1 MDIISSP
8 NNEKVK
14 LLQRLMKSPKERTY
28 SGKFIVEGVRM
39 FQEIPDER
47 LSEVYYTQKFYDS
60 LTADQEE
67 VRRLIRVASHGD
79 GAYIVSEPVLR
90 RITDTET
97 PQGILATVTIE
108 KKRLDDLIGD
118 GTESPLI
125 LILEKLQDPGN
136 MGTIIR
142 SAEGAG
148 VTGILVS
155 YDSVDIY
162 NPKVIRSTMGSIF
175 RKNVV
180 VTYDL
185 MRDIDILRSK
195 GITIYGMHLSG
206 SSMYE
211 TNLTGPSAFLIGNEG
226 RGLSEHISAAADKLI
241 RIPMKGSLE
250 SLNAASSATVISYEA
265 MRQRE
270 NRVSIDIGDLISE

>member
-1 MDIISSP
+1 MDILTSP

-14 LLQRLMKSPKERTY
+14 LVAKLLSSPKERKY
-28 SGKFIVEGVRM
+28 SGKYVVEGMRM
-39 FQEIPDER
+39 VEEIPDNLLGEMYFTQDYYDKKVVNNEKLLR
-47 LSEVYYTQKFYDS
+47 LVNIAAAKNKC
-60 LTADQEE
+60 
-67 VRRLIRVASHGD
+67 
-79 GAYIVSEPVLR
+79 YIVTEPVLR

-97 PQGILATVTIE
+97 PQGILATVMIKE
-108 KKRLDDLIGD
+108 KTVDDLLGD
-118 GTESPLI
+118 GTENPLI
-125 LILEKLQDPGN
+125 LIIERLQDPGN

-162 NPKVIRSTMGSIF
+162 SPKVIRSTMGSIF
-175 RKNVV
+175 RKNVA

-185 MRDIDILRSK
+185 FGDINRLRSN
-195 GITIYGMHLSG
+195 GIVIYGMHLSG

-211 TNLTGPSAFLIGNEG
+211 TDLTGPVAFLIGNEG
-226 RGLSEHISAAADKLI
+226 RGLTENISAAADKLI

-270 NRVSIDIGDLISE
+270 NRVSIDIAEMF